1 MADPSPQ
8 RYERLPGTGYRQ
20 IVPVWAMVL
29 LFFVIGI
36 FVLLLR
42 GRRVQ
47 LWRGEDHLLIVDW
60 DGYRE
65 YYKRINYRDI
75 QSVVVH
81 RTADAFVAN
90 LVLGA
95 VMLVFVGLGLVVD
108 DNVGMIILLVIA
120 GVFGLILLA
129 NLLQGPTCKCQLRTA
144 VQAEELHSLGRLP
157 NARKALDV
165 LRPLITAAQGTLT
178 AEEIPQR
185 LQEAAL
191 AASSTTD
198 AIGFGQRPLASGA
211 PVPPRPY
218 RSQIHFIFFC
228 ILLTDLPFTLV
239 GVWSESSVTNTV
251 SVIWLLT
258 AWVFAIVALVKQGGT
273 NLPGLLKSLPGVFLA
288 ASVVQ
293 IVGGIAYSIAGA
305 SESATSME
313 DPVSLAITVVS
324 TTLSVGLGL
333 MGLLKLRQFRA
344 GQRAVQAPPIPSEP
358 TPG

>member
-1 MADPSPQ
+1 MAEPSPQ

-20 IVPVWAMVL
+20 LVPVWAMVL

-81 RTADAFVAN
+81 RTPDALVAN
-90 LVLGA
+90 LILGA
-95 VMLVFVGLGLVVD
+95 AVLLFVGMGLVVD
-108 DNVGMIILLVIA
+108 DNVGMIVLFVIA
-120 GVFGLILLA
+120 GVFGLILLV
-129 NLLQGPTCKCQLRTA
+129 NFLQGPTCKCRLRTA
-144 VQAEELHSLGRLP
+144 VQAEDLHSLSRLP

-165 LRPLITAAQGTLT
+165 LRPLISTAQGTLT

-185 LQEAAL
+185 LQEAAS
-191 AASSTTD
+191 AASTTTTV
-198 AIGFGQRPLASGA
+198 GSERFPLTPNTPA
-211 PVPPRPY
+211 PPRPY
-218 RSQIHFIFFC
+218 RSRIHLIFFC

-239 GVWSESSVTNTV
+239 GLLHDSAATNAV
-251 SVIWLLT
+251 SLIWLLT
-258 AWVFAIVALVKQGGT
+258 AWVFAIIALVKQGGT

-288 ASVVQ
+288 ASVLQ
-293 IVGGIAYSIAGA
+293 IAVGVAYSIAGA
-305 SESATSME
+305 RESATAAE
-313 DPVSLAITVVS
+313 DPVSLTITVVS
-324 TTLSVGLGL
+324 TTLSVALGSL
-333 MGLLKLRQFRA
+333 GLLKLRRFRA
-344 GQRAVQAPPIPSEP
+344 GQLAVQAPPLPSEP